1 SELARIWYRENITMI
16 FVTQDVDEAIYLGD
30 RVGVVAPHQG
40 RISAQFAVE
49 IERPRQRTDPAFNNL
64 KARILGAL
72 EPLT

>member
-1 SELARIWYRENITMI
+1 
-16 FVTQDVDEAIYLGD
+16 
-30 RVGVVAPHQG
+30 VVAPHQG

-49 IERPRQRTDPAFNNL
+49 IERPRRRTDPAFNNL